1 MLEFIDVML
10 PLSLSATL
18 ESHTHHLSIG
28 FVLLLLA
35 PIVSSWVPFYYS
47 SSMAIVV
54 ITVLFQGMK
63 LLPTSR
69 KNALYRTICD
79 LAGPADKRSWAS
91 FEETISRSPDQ
102 VLRYSSSAKAKPLWP
117 VFSGRPSKIL
127 PQLLYFF
134 NVKND
139 QDSLD
144 WATIVVYTCEGG
156 GVE

>member
-28 FVLLLLA
+28 FILLLLA

-54 ITVLFQGMK
+54 IIVLFQGMK

-79 LAGPADKRSWAS
+79 LALGAGTFLLNRLSS
-91 FEETISRSPDQ
+91 FVNSVLANFGINEE
-102 VLRYSSSAKAKPLWP
+102 LHNPL
-117 VFSGRPSKIL
+117 
-127 PQLLYFF
+127 Y
-134 NVKND
+134 
-139 QDSLD
+139 
-144 WATIVVYTCEGG
+144 
-156 GVE
+156 